1 MSTPELV
8 SSAFLEQLG
17 DANNVTISAKPVI
30 AGRSS
35 GIRASVATKKAGGV
49 GTAGKAKATKAAK
62 PKKPVDE
69 KKAKVLERNRE
80 AARRCRD
87 KKKKQQ
93 EQFDQRA
100 TQLKASIGKKQT
112 EIPLLKNYIA
122 QLKEMLAQKQRDAAL
137 GGGGGGGAGSLPPM
151 PSSHG
156 SPGTGP
162 AVPMGAFGLPQ
173 QAHQRTMQHAAA
185 FLRSGGAGLVQQEQ
199 FATAVGG
206 SGGGGGGAGTEIS
219 LNLEDDGLMEM
230 LLRDIAGDSGD
241 LLGTF

>member
-1 MSTPELV
+1 
-8 SSAFLEQLG
+8 
-17 DANNVTISAKPVI
+17 
-30 AGRSS
+30 
-35 GIRASVATKKAGGV
+35 
-49 GTAGKAKATKAAK
+49 
-62 PKKPVDE
+62 
-69 KKAKVLERNRE
+69 
-80 AARRCRD
+80 
-87 KKKKQQ
+87 
-93 EQFDQRA
+93 
-100 TQLKASIGKKQT
+100 
-112 EIPLLKNYIA
+112 
-122 QLKEMLAQKQRDAAL
+122 
-137 GGGGGGGAGSLPPM
+137 M

-199 FATAVGG
+199 FETAGGG
-206 SGGGGGGAGTEIS
+206 SGGGVGGAGTEIS